1 MTTTTLTGTA
11 TDNSVPPQTFSTTI
25 ILTSTPTP
33 LAMTIAAVPQSA
45 VAGTPR
51 TVTEVASGGT
61 PPYTYTLTGP
71 GVNLSN
77 ATGVFSVTV

>member
-1 MTTTTLTGTA
+1 MTATTYTGTV

-25 ILTSTPTP
+25 VMTSTPPP
-33 LAMTIAAVPQSA
+33 LSLTITGVPQSA
-45 VAGTPR
+45 VVGTPR
-51 TVTEVASGGT
+51 TVTEVATGGT
-61 PPYTYTLTGP
+61 PPYTYALIGP